1 MTFWTIWYRTLGM
14 ASSNSHT
21 KLVLVH
27 SFWSDRFENNLHRS
41 INAVNAQ
48 GKPNYN
54 DVQRIKAHHNQYRVL
69 LAAVPGFTRVTGK
82 PLSKMLMRLQPA
94 TNPLI
99 YPYDPL
105 YRACWLLATSRESDS
120 LLRNPD
126 LYPSTQPVTKA
137 LKCGSGAVVGTPVVG
152 TAAAPRQFD
161 LERVDA

>member
-1 MTFWTIWYRTLGM
+1 MVVSMIYTLECINRRTKTMTYRGC
-14 ASSNSHT
+14 
-21 KLVLVH
+21 
-27 SFWSDRFENNLHRS
+27 
-41 INAVNAQ
+41 
-48 GKPNYN
+48 PYY
-54 DVQRIKAHHNQYRVL
+54 QRCSYYMHLPYRVL

-152 TAAAPRQFD
+152 TAAASRS
-161 LERVDA
+161 

>member
-1 MTFWTIWYRTLGM
+1 M

-21 KLVLVH
+21 ELVLVH

-41 INAVNAQ
+41 VNAINAQ
-48 GKPNYN
+48 SKPNYN

-105 YRACWLLATSRESDS
+105 YRACWLLATSRESDITKAA
-120 LLRNPD
+120 D
-126 LYPSTQPVTKA
+126 LA
-137 LKCGSGAVVGTPVVG
+137 LKCGYGAVVGTPVVG
-152 TAAAPRQFD
+152 TAAVGIAVVGTAVVGTAAASRRSTQ
-161 LERVDA
+161 